1 MAPALGQRLL
11 AVSVLRGVARLA
23 ELTLWPPPVLQ
34 SQAVS
39 LATGRNWTLQFVRKF
54 TKEFHSGRLQI
65 RFHHKGLWV
74 YIYLRRGVE
83 LPKHTVGIRGE
94 EEDSASSGGKKKK
107 SRQRIRNSL
116 WREFGLCFGEVDRF
130 QKFSVRKIYIC
141 TTNNFCTLPKA
152 DFVKK

>member
-1 MAPALGQRLL
+1 
-11 AVSVLRGVARLA
+11 
-23 ELTLWPPPVLQ
+23 
-34 SQAVS
+34 
-39 LATGRNWTLQFVRKF
+39 VRKF

-107 SRQRIRNSL
+107 EQTKDQKFTMERVWALL
-116 WREFGLCFGEVDRF
+116 WRGGQISEI
-130 QKFSVRKIYIC
+130 FS
-141 TTNNFCTLPKA
+141 
-152 DFVKK
+152 